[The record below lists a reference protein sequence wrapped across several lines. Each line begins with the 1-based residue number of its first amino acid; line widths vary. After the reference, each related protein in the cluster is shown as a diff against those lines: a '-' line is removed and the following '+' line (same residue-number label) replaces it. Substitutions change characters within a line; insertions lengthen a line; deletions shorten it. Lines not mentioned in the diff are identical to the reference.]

1 MPEPEQAPGGCAAM
15 RSNAHNRRPPA
26 GDDDVQ
32 AWLVIGLIFFG
43 VTLVVFGPL
52 IWVVAHSTL

>member
-1 MPEPEQAPGGCAAM
+1 M
-15 RSNAHNRRPPA
+15 RSNAHNGRPPA

-52 IWVVAHSTL
+52 IWVAAHSAL